1 MQTVRASLYKITSSK
16 AILLAVITAVVLAV
30 MAVPVILPHVTDT
43 SIIYHLLL
51 HVISLIIAIFLGFVS
66 ILAYLRKGYSRL
78 LFMMFGFLLLSV
90 IEAMYLFHIT
100 SKFEDIVIPIV
111 DIELSHVIFLV
122 MLTLFGIG
130 IFRVNK
136 QEWFDNNYGTSWR
149 EVVKSTERLDNIWLA
164 I

>member
-16 AILLAVITAVVLAV
+16 AILLGVITAVVLAV
-30 MAVPVILPHVTDT
+30 IAVPVILPHVTDT

-90 IEAMYLFHIT
+90 IEAMYLFQIT
-100 SKFEDIVIPIV
+100 SKIVDIVIPIV

-136 QEWFDNNYGTSWR
+136 QE
-149 EVVKSTERLDNIWLA
+149 
-164 I
+164 

>member
-16 AILLAVITAVVLAV
+16 TILLAVITAVVLAV
-30 MAVPVILPHVTDT
+30 IAVPVILPHVTDT

-51 HVISLIIAIFLGFVS
+51 HVISLIVAIFLGSVS

-90 IEAMYLFHIT
+90 IEAMYLFQIT
-100 SKFEDIVIPIV
+100 SKTEDIEIPIV

-122 MLTLFGIG
+122 MLILFGIG

-136 QEWFDNNYGTSWR
+136 QE
-149 EVVKSTERLDNIWLA
+149 
-164 I
+164 

>member
-1 MQTVRASLYKITSSK
+1 MLTARATLYKIASSK
-16 AILLAVITAVVLAV
+16 VKLLAIIAAVVFAV
-30 MAVPVILPHVTDT
+30 MAVPVILPHISDK

-51 HVISLIIAIFLGFVS
+51 HIISLIIALFLGFVS
-66 ILAYLRKGYSRL
+66 IFAYLKNANSRL

-90 IEAMYLFHIT
+90 IEAIYLFHIAY
-100 SKFEDIVIPIV
+100 SVEDIVIPIV

-136 QEWFDNNYGTSWR
+136 
-149 EVVKSTERLDNIWLA
+149 
-164 I
+164 